1 MYKLSSKDPAAS
13 CGAITEACDVA
24 LQLRLT
30 TKLTTAP
37 TNAGDDND
45 SDDDKHN
52 HYDDDMQMTTRT

>member
-37 TNAGDDND
+37 TNAGDDSDD
-45 SDDDKHN
+45 SDEYN
-52 HYDDDMQMTTRT
+52 MMMMMICR

>member
-13 CGAITEACDVA
+13 CGAITEACNVA

-37 TNAGDDND
+37 ISAGEKGDDDEENNDDDND
-45 SDDDKHN
+45 L
-52 HYDDDMQMTTRT
+52 QMTTQT

>member
-37 TNAGDDND
+37 ISAGEKGDDEENNDDDND
-45 SDDDKHN
+45 L
-52 HYDDDMQMTTRT
+52 QMTTRT